1 MSLDFTAIN
10 PAAARAGAA
19 SPAPSGDLPGRAQY
33 VVVGGGVIGTSI
45 AYHLALLG
53 ADDVVLLERKQLTSG
68 TTWHAAGEV
77 VSGGTTEDALWM
89 ARYSAEL
96 YARLEE
102 ETGLA
107 TGFRRCG
114 YLQLATTPRSDEG
127 FRRETAYMR
136 SVGMTKEV
144 LSPREVADLVPL
156 IRTDDVI
163 HGFWTPDEGRANPV
177 DVTMSLARGARQRGV
192 RIFEETEVLDFVLDR
207 GRGASRVIGVRTERG
222 DLECEKVVLAAGLWG
237 RELAAKA
244 GVTVPLQAA
253 EHYYLLTEPIAGVTP
268 ESVPVIEEGEAYG
281 YYREEGGG
289 LLVGMFEPVAKAWA
303 LDGTPKDSAF
313 AVLPPDWDRLAP
325 FLEVAM
331 RRFPALEDAG
341 IRTLFCGPES
351 FTDDLSP
358 MLGESPEVDNLYL
371 ACGLNSV
378 GILSGG
384 GLGHV
389 MAQWLIEE
397 HPPLDVTAVGV
408 DRAHEFQA
416 TRLFRQ
422 ERTVER
428 LGFLLNDLAWPN
440 AQPRLGRNVRRS
452 PYHAHHLADGAH
464 FVATSGW
471 EYPDYF
477 AGPGV
482 TPTVEWGF
490 ARGEAFERTREEHL
504 RARDSLAIFDL
515 SLMSH
520 HLVQGPDAMAVL
532 NRICAN
538 DVDTP
543 VGRIVYTQWLDDHG
557 GIIAD
562 VTVTRLAEDTYVV
575 ISGDTIHRR
584 VPAWIRRQTRDGE
597 FVVVTDVTSGHAL
610 LSVQGPRSREM
621 LQRLSPDDWSN
632 EAFPYLTARKVEL
645 GYTPLWALRVTYV
658 GELGWDLL
666 VPTEFGAT
674 LYDQLRDAGA
684 DVGFRPTGVGA
695 LETMRL
701 EKAFRDMGHDI
712 DSTDTPL
719 EAGLGFAVAW
729 DKPGGFV
736 GREALLKQRE
746 SGPPN
751 RRLVNVLLTSADFDL
766 YGDEPVYWDG
776 APVGHVRSG
785 GFGHSLGAACGI
797 AAISRDDG
805 FTAADLAAGSIEIDI
820 AGTRVPAQVS
830 LKPFFD
836 PERSRILC

>member
-10 PAAARAGAA
+10 PAAARAGDSSARL
-19 SPAPSGDLPGRAQY
+19 SGDLPSRAQY

-53 ADDVVLLERKQLTSG
+53 ATDVVLLERKQLTSG

-102 ETGLA
+102 ETGLS

-114 YLQLATTPRSDEG
+114 YLQLATTPRADEG

-144 LSPREVADLVPL
+144 LSPREVAEMVPL
-156 IRTDDVI
+156 MRTDDVI

-177 DVTMSLARGARQRGV
+177 DVTMSMARGARQRGV
-192 RIFEETEVLDFVLDR
+192 RIFEDTEVTDFVLAE
-207 GRGASRVIGVRTERG
+207 GRGAARVTGVRTGRG
-222 DLECEKVVLAAGLWG
+222 DIECEKVVIAAGLWG
-237 RELAAKA
+237 REVAAKA

-268 ESVPVIEEGEAYG
+268 ESVPVIEDGEAYG

-303 LDGTPKDSAF
+303 LDGTPRESAF
-313 AVLPPDWDRLAP
+313 AVLPPDWERMAP

-331 RRFPALEDAG
+331 QRFPALEDAG

-358 MLGESPEVDNLYL
+358 MLGESPEVDGLYL

-384 GLGHV
+384 GLGHM

-416 TRLFRQ
+416 TRLFR
-422 ERTVER
+422 EVRTVER

-440 AQPRLGRNVRRS
+440 SQPRLGRDVRRS
-452 PYHAHHLADGAH
+452 PYHAQHVADGAH
-464 FVATSGW
+464 FAATSGW
-471 EYPDYF
+471 EFPDYF

-504 RARDSLAIFDL
+504 QARGSLAIFDL

-520 HLVQGPDAMAVL
+520 HLVQGPDARAVL
-532 NRICAN
+532 NRVCAN
-538 DVDTP
+538 DVDTA
-543 VGRIVYTQWLDDHG
+543 VGRIVYTQWLDHHG
-557 GIIAD
+557 GILAD
-562 VTVTRLAEDTYVV
+562 VTVTRLAEDRYVV

-584 VPAWIRRQTRDGE
+584 VPAWIRRQTREGE
-597 FVVVTDVTSGHAL
+597 LAVVTDVTSGYAL
-610 LSVQGPRSREM
+610 LSVQGPRSREV
-621 LQRLSPDDWSN
+621 LQQLSPDDWSN
-632 EAFPYLTARKVEL
+632 DAFPYLTARRVEL
-645 GYTPLWALRVTYV
+645 GYTQLWA
-658 GELGWDLL
+658 
-666 VPTEFGAT
+666 
-674 LYDQLRDAGA
+674 
-684 DVGFRPTGVGA
+684 
-695 LETMRL
+695 
-701 EKAFRDMGHDI
+701 
-712 DSTDTPL
+712 
-719 EAGLGFAVAW
+719 
-729 DKPGGFV
+729 
-736 GREALLKQRE
+736 
-746 SGPPN
+746 
-751 RRLVNVLLTSADFDL
+751 
-766 YGDEPVYWDG
+766 
-776 APVGHVRSG
+776 
-785 GFGHSLGAACGI
+785 
-797 AAISRDDG
+797 
-805 FTAADLAAGSIEIDI
+805 
-820 AGTRVPAQVS
+820 
-830 LKPFFD
+830 
-836 PERSRILC
+836 

>member
-1 MSLDFTAIN
+1 MSLDASAIN
-10 PAAARAGAA
+10 PSAARAGDSAERGA
-19 SPAPSGDLPGRAQY
+19 GDLPDRAQY
-33 VVVGGGVIGTSI
+33 VVVGGGVVGTSI
-45 AYHLALLG
+45 AYHLAMLG
-53 ADDVVLLERKQLTSG
+53 ATDVVLLERKQLTSG
-68 TTWHAAGEV
+68 TTWHAAGEI

-96 YARLEE
+96 YERLEE
-102 ETGLA
+102 ETGLS

-114 YLQLATTPRSDEG
+114 YLQLATTPRRDEAYL
-127 FRRETAYMR
+127 RETAYMR

-144 LSPREVADLVPL
+144 LSPSEVADLVPMM
-156 IRTDDVI
+156 RTDDLI
-163 HGFWTPDEGRANPV
+163 HGFWTQDEGRANPV
-177 DVTMSLARGARQRGV
+177 DVTMSLAKGARRRGV
-192 RIFEETEVLDFVLDR
+192 RIFEDTEVTDFVLER
-207 GRGASRVIGVRTERG
+207 GRVASVRTERG
-222 DLECEKVVLAAGLWG
+222 DIECDKVVLAAGLWG

-253 EHYYLLTEPIAGVTP
+253 EHYYLLTEPIEGVTA
-268 ESVPVIEEGEAYG
+268 ESVPVIEEPESYG

-289 LLVGMFEPVAKAWA
+289 LLVGMFEPVGKAWA
-303 LDGTPKDSAF
+303 LDGTPRESAF
-313 AVLPPDWDRLAP
+313 AVLPPDWERMAP

-351 FTDDLSP
+351 FTDDISP
-358 MLGESPEVDNLYL
+358 MLGESPEVDDLYL

-389 MAQWLIEE
+389 MAQWLIEGS
-397 HPPLDVTAVGV
+397 PPVDLTAFGV
-408 DRAHEFQA
+408 DRTHEFQA
-416 TRLFRQ
+416 TRRFRE

-428 LGFLLNDLAWPN
+428 LGFLLNNLSWPN
-440 AQPRLGRNVRRS
+440 AEYQHGRDVRRS
-452 PYHAHHLADGAH
+452 PYHAQHVADGAH
-464 FVATSGW
+464 FVTSNGW
-471 EYPDYF
+471 EFPDYF
-477 AGPGV
+477 AGAGL
-482 TPTVEWGF
+482 TPTVEWGYT
-490 ARGEAFERTREEHL
+490 RGEGFERTREEHL
-504 RARDSLAIFDL
+504 RARESLAIFDL

-520 HLVQGPDAMAVL
+520 HLVQGPHAMPVL
-532 NRICAN
+532 NRVCAN
-538 DVDTP
+538 DIETA
-543 VGRIVYTQWLDDHG
+543 VGRVVYTQWLDERG

-562 VTVTRLAEDTYVV
+562 VTVTRLAEDQYVV

-584 VPAWIRRQTRDGE
+584 VPAWIRRQTREGE
-597 FVVVTDVTSGHAL
+597 FLTVTDVTSGTSL
-610 LSVQGPRSREM
+610 LSVQGPDSREL
-621 LQRLSPDDWSN
+621 LQSLSPDDWSDD
-632 EAFPYLTARKVEL
+632 AFPYLTAQKVEL

-674 LYDQLRDAGA
+674 LYQQLREAGA
-684 DVGFRPTGVGA
+684 PLGFRPTGVGA

-736 GREALLKQRE
+736 GRDALRKQRE
-746 SGPPN
+746 SGPPT
-751 RRLVNVLLTSADFDL
+751 RRLVNVLLSSPDHDL
-766 YGDEPVYWDG
+766 IGDEPIYWDG
-776 APVGHVRSG
+776 EPVGHVRSG

-797 AAISRDDG
+797 AEVRSDHPI
-805 FTAADLAAGSIEIDI
+805 TAKRLAEGAFELDI
-820 AGTRVPAQVS
+820 AGVRVATQVS
-830 LKPFFD
+830 LRPFFD
-836 PERSRILC
+836 PERTRVLR

>member
-10 PAAARAGAA
+10 PAAARAGGA
-19 SPAPSGDLPGRAQY
+19 SPASSGDLPDRAQY
-33 VVVGGGVIGTSI
+33 VVVGGGVVGTSI

-53 ADDVVLLERKQLTSG
+53 ATDVVLLERKQLTSG
-68 TTWHAAGEV
+68 TTWHAAGEI

-102 ETGLA
+102 ETGLS
-107 TGFRRCG
+107 TGFRRGG
-114 YLQLATTPRSDEG
+114 YLQLATTPRGDEG
-127 FRRETAYMR
+127 YLRGPGYMR
-136 SVGMTKEV
+136 SVGMDKEV

-177 DVTMSLARGARQRGV
+177 DVTMSLAKGARQRGA
-192 RIFEETEVLDFVLDR
+192 RIFEETEVTGFVLER
-207 GRGASRVIGVRTERG
+207 GRVVGVRTERG

-268 ESVPVIEEGEAYG
+268 ESVPVIEDGEAYG

-289 LLVGMFEPVAKAWA
+289 LLVGMFEPVGKAWA
-303 LDGTPKDSAF
+303 LDGTPRDSAF

-358 MLGESPEVDNLYL
+358 MLGESPEVDGLYL

-389 MAQWLIEE
+389 MAQWLIEG
-397 HPPLDVTAVGV
+397 PPPIDLTSVGV

-416 TRLFRQ
+416 TRRFRR

-428 LGFLLNDLAWPN
+428 LGFLLNNLSWPN
-440 AQPRLGRNVRRS
+440 AGYEHGRDVRRS
-452 PYHAHHLADGAH
+452 PYHGHHVADGAH
-464 FVATSGW
+464 LVSTSGW

-482 TPTVEWGF
+482 TPAIEWGF
-490 ARGEAFERTREEHL
+490 ARGEAFERTGEEHL
-504 RARDSLAIFDL
+504 RAREHVAIFDM

-520 HLVQGPDAMAVL
+520 HLVQGPHAMAVL
-532 NRICAN
+532 NRVCAN
-538 DVDTP
+538 DVDTAI
-543 VGRIVYTQWLDDHG
+543 GRVVYTQWLDDRG
-557 GIIAD
+557 GIIAG
-562 VTVTRLAEDTYVV
+562 VTVTRLAEDQYVV
-575 ISGDTIHRR
+575 ISGDNIHRR
-584 VPAWIRRQTRDGE
+584 IPAWIRRQTGEGE
-597 FVVVTDVTSGHAL
+597 FLTVTDVTSGISL
-610 LSVQGPRSREM
+610 LSVQGPRSREL
-621 LQRLSPDDWSN
+621 LQSLSPD
-632 EAFPYLTARKVEL
+632 
-645 GYTPLWALRVTYV
+645 
-658 GELGWDLL
+658 GW
-666 VPTEFGAT
+666 
-674 LYDQLRDAGA
+674 
-684 DVGFRPTGVGA
+684 
-695 LETMRL
+695 
-701 EKAFRDMGHDI
+701 
-712 DSTDTPL
+712 
-719 EAGLGFAVAW
+719 
-729 DKPGGFV
+729 
-736 GREALLKQRE
+736 
-746 SGPPN
+746 
-751 RRLVNVLLTSADFDL
+751 
-766 YGDEPVYWDG
+766 
-776 APVGHVRSG
+776 
-785 GFGHSLGAACGI
+785 
-797 AAISRDDG
+797 
-805 FTAADLAAGSIEIDI
+805 
-820 AGTRVPAQVS
+820 
-830 LKPFFD
+830 
-836 PERSRILC
+836 

>member
-1 MSLDFTAIN
+1 MSLDAAAIN
-10 PAAARAGAA
+10 AATARVGEA
-19 SPAPSGDLPGRAQY
+19 SHSSGDLPDRAQY
-33 VVVGGGVIGTSI
+33 VVVGGGVVGTSI

-53 ADDVVLLERKQLTSG
+53 ATDVVLLERKQLTSG

-77 VSGGTTEDALWM
+77 VSGGTSEDALWM
-89 ARYSAEL
+89 ARYSADL

-102 ETGLA
+102 ETGLS
-107 TGFRRCG
+107 TGFRQCG
-114 YLQLATTPRSDEG
+114 YLQLATTARADESL
-127 FRRETAYMR
+127 RRETAYMR
-136 SVGMTKEV
+136 SVGMAKEV
-144 LSPREVADLVPL
+144 LSANEVADLVPL
-156 IRTDDVI
+156 MRTDDVV

-192 RIFEETEVLDFVLDR
+192 RIFEETEVTGFVLD
-207 GRGASRVIGVRTERG
+207 GRRVVGVRTARG
-222 DLECEKVVLAAGLWG
+222 DVACEKVVLAAGLWG

-253 EHYYLLTEPIAGVTP
+253 EHYYLLTEPIEGVTP
-268 ESVPVIEEGEAYG
+268 ESVPVIEDGEAYG

-303 LDGTPKDSAF
+303 LDGTPRDSAF

-358 MLGESPEVDNLYL
+358 MLGESPEVDHLYL

-389 MAQWLIEE
+389 MAQWLIEG
-397 HPPLDVTAVGV
+397 HPPLDLTEVGV
-408 DRAHEFQA
+408 DRAHVFQA

-422 ERTVER
+422 QRTVER
-428 LGFLLNDLAWPN
+428 LGFLLNDLSWPN
-440 AQPRLGRNVRRS
+440 AQNTRGRNVRRS
-452 PYHAHHLADGAH
+452 PYHPQHVADGAH
-464 FVATSGW
+464 LVATSGW
-471 EYPDYF
+471 EFPEFF
-477 AGPGV
+477 AGPGAV
-482 TPTVEWGF
+482 PTVEWGF

-504 RARDSLAIFDL
+504 RAREHLAAFDL

-520 HLVQGPDAMAVL
+520 HQVQGPHAAALL
-532 NRICAN
+532 NRVCAN
-538 DVDTP
+538 DVDTA
-543 VGRIVYTQWLDDHG
+543 VGRVVYTQWLDERG

-562 VTVTRLAEDTYVV
+562 VTVTRQAEDCYVV
-575 ISGDTIHRR
+575 VSGDNIHRR
-584 VPAWIRRQTRDGE
+584 VPAWLRRQTRDGE
-597 FVVVTDVTSGHAL
+597 LVTVTDVTGAYAL
-610 LSVQGPRSREM
+610 LSVQGPRSREV
-621 LQRLSPDDWSN
+621 LQSLSPDDWSDA
-632 EAFPYLTARKVEL
+632 AFPYLTAQHVEL
-645 GYTPLWALRVTYV
+645 GYTPLWALRMTYV

-674 LYDQLRDAGA
+674 LYEQLRAAA
-684 DVGFRPTGVGA
+684 DGIVDGGFRPTGLGA

-736 GREALLKQRE
+736 GREALLKQKE
-746 SGPPN
+746 SGPPA
-751 RRLVNVLLTSADFDL
+751 RRLVNVLLDSPDHDL
-766 YGDEPVYWDG
+766 VGDEPVYWDG
-776 APVGHVRSG
+776 EPAGHVRSG
-785 GFGHSLGAACGI
+785 GFGHTLGAACGI
-797 AAISRDDG
+797 ASVSRDAG
-805 FTAADLAAGSIEIDI
+805 FTAADLAAGSFEVDV
-820 AGTRVPAQVS
+820 AGTRVPATAS
-830 LKPFFD
+830 LRPFLD
-836 PERSRILC
+836 PERARILR

>member
-1 MSLDFTAIN
+1 MSLDFASIN
-10 PAAARAGAA
+10 PAAAQAHEAA
-19 SPAPSGDLPGRAQY
+19 HAGDLPARAQY

-45 AYHLALLG
+45 AYHLALMG
-53 ADDVVLLERKQLTSG
+53 ATDVLLLERKQLTSG

-77 VSGGTTEDALWM
+77 VSGGAFEDALWM
-89 ARYSAEL
+89 ARYSADL
-96 YARLEE
+96 YGRLEE
-102 ETGLA
+102 ETGLS

-114 YLQLATTPRSDEG
+114 YLQLSTTARMDEAY
-127 FRRETAYMR
+127 RRETAYMR
-136 SVGMTKEV
+136 SKGMTKEI
-144 LSPREVADLVPL
+144 LSPREVAEMVPMM
-156 IRTDDVI
+156 RTDDVI

-177 DVTMSLARGARQRGV
+177 DVTMSLAKGARQRGARLV
-192 RIFEETEVLDFVLDR
+192 ENTEVTGFLLED
-207 GRGASRVIGVRTERG
+207 GRVTGVRTERG
-222 DLECEKVVLAAGLWG
+222 DVECEKVVLAAGLWG

-253 EHYYLLTEPIAGVTP
+253 EHYYLLTEPIEGVTA
-268 ESVPVIEEGEAYG
+268 ETVPVIEDPEAFG

-289 LLVGMFEPVAKAWA
+289 LLVGMFEPVGKAWA
-303 LDGTPKDSAF
+303 LDGTPRDSAF
-313 AVLPPDWDRLAP
+313 AVLPPDWDRMAP

-331 RRFPALEDAG
+331 QRFPALENAG

-351 FTDDLSP
+351 FTDDISP
-358 MLGESPEVDNLYL
+358 MLGESPEVDGLYL

-378 GILSGG
+378 GILTGG
-384 GLGHV
+384 GLGHM

-397 HPPLDVTAVGV
+397 HPPLDLSLVGV

-416 TRLFRQ
+416 TRRFRA

-428 LGFLLNDLAWPN
+428 LGFLLTHGSWPN
-440 AQPRLGRNVRRS
+440 AQPLRGRDVRRS
-452 PYHAHHLADGAH
+452 PYHQRHVEDGAY
-464 FVATSGW
+464 FAATSGW
-471 EYPDYF
+471 EFPEFF
-477 AGPGV
+477 AGPGA

-490 ARGEAFERTREEHL
+490 ERGEEHERVREEHL
-504 RARDSLAIFDL
+504 HARESLAMFDL

-520 HLVQGPDAMAVL
+520 HLVQGPHASAVL
-532 NRICAN
+532 NRVCAN
-538 DVDTP
+538 DVDTA
-543 VGRIVYTQWLDDHG
+543 VGRVVYTQWCDDRG

-562 VTVTRLAEDTYVV
+562 VTVTRLAEDQYVV
-575 ISGDTIHRR
+575 ISGDNIHRR
-584 VPAWIRRQTRDGE
+584 VPAWIRRQTREGE
-597 FVVVTDVTSGHAL
+597 FLTVTDVTGAYSL
-610 LSVQGPRSREM
+610 LSVQGPRSREV
-621 LQRLSPDDWSN
+621 LQSLSPDDWSN
-632 EAFPYLTARKVEL
+632 DAFPYLTAQQVEL

-674 LYDQLRDAGA
+674 LYDQLREAAA
-684 DVGFRPTGVGA
+684 DVTGSFRPTGVGA

-736 GREALLKQRE
+736 GRDALLKQKGA
-746 SGPPN
+746 GPLQK
-751 RRLVNVLLTSADFDL
+751 RLVNVLLDSPDHDL
-766 YGDEPVYWDG
+766 HGIEPLFWDGEPVG
-776 APVGHVRSG
+776 LVRSG
-785 GFGHSLGAACGI
+785 GFGHSLGASVGI
-797 AAISRDDG
+797 AEVTRDG
-805 FTAADLAAGSIEIDI
+805 GITAADLAGGSFEIDI

-836 PERSRILC
+836 PDRTRVLG

>member
-1 MSLDFTAIN
+1 
-10 PAAARAGAA
+10 
-19 SPAPSGDLPGRAQY
+19 
-33 VVVGGGVIGTSI
+33 
-45 AYHLALLG
+45 
-53 ADDVVLLERKQLTSG
+53 VVLLERKQLTSG

-96 YARLEE
+96 YGRLEQ
-102 ETGLA
+102 ETGLS

-114 YLQLATTPRSDEG
+114 YLQLATTPRRDEAYL
-127 FRRETAYMR
+127 RETAYMR
-136 SVGMTKEV
+136 SVGITKEV
-144 LSPREVADLVPL
+144 LSPSDVAALVPL
-156 IRTDDVI
+156 MRTDDVI
-163 HGFWTPDEGRANPV
+163 HGFWTMDEGRANPV
-177 DVTMSLARGARQRGV
+177 DVTMSLARGARRRGV
-192 RIFEETEVLDFVLDR
+192 LVFEETEVTDFVLDR
-207 GRGASRVIGVRTERG
+207 GRVVGVRTERG
-222 DLECEKVVLAAGLWG
+222 DIECEKVVLAAGLWS

-253 EHYYLLTEPIAGVTP
+253 EHYYLLTEPIDGVTP
-268 ESVPVIEEGEAYG
+268 ESVPVIEEPESYG

-289 LLVGMFEPVAKAWA
+289 LLVGMFEPVGKAWA
-303 LDGTPKDSAF
+303 LDGTPRDSAF
-313 AVLPPDWDRLAP
+313 AVLPPDWDRMAP

-351 FTDDLSP
+351 FTDDIAP
-358 MLGESPEVDNLYL
+358 MLGESPEVDDLYL

-378 GILSGG
+378 GILAGG

-389 MAQWLIEE
+389 MAQWLIEG
-397 HPPLDVTAVGV
+397 HAPIDLTAVGV
-408 DRAHEFQA
+408 DRTHEFQA
-416 TRLFRQ
+416 TRRFRQ

-428 LGFLLNDLAWPN
+428 LGFLLNNLAWPN
-440 AQPRLGRNVRRS
+440 AEYENGRDVRRS
-452 PYHAHHLADGAH
+452 PYHSHHVADGAR
-464 FVATSGW
+464 FVTTSGW
-471 EYPDYF
+471 EFPDYF

-482 TPTVEWGF
+482 TPKVEWGY

-504 RARDSLAIFDL
+504 RGRESVALFDL

-520 HLVQGPDAMAVL
+520 HLVQGPHATAVL
-532 NRICAN
+532 NRVCAN
-538 DVDTP
+538 DVDTT
-543 VGRIVYTQWLDDHG
+543 VGRIVYTQWLDARG

-562 VTVTRLAEDTYVV
+562 VTVTRLAEDQYVV

-584 VPAWIRRQTRDGE
+584 VPAWIRRQTHEGE
-597 FVVVTDVTSGHAL
+597 FLTVTDVTSGTSL
-610 LSVQGPRSREM
+610 LSVQGPKSREL
-621 LQRLSPDDWSN
+621 LQSLSPDDWSN
-632 EAFPYLTARKVEL
+632 HAFPYLTARKVEL

-674 LYDQLRDAGA
+674 LYDQLRQAGA
-684 DVGFRPTGVGA
+684 HLGLRPTGIAA

-736 GREALLKQRE
+736 GREALVRQRE
-746 SGPPN
+746 SGPPT
-751 RRLVNVLLTSADFDL
+751 RRLVNVLLSSPDHDL
-766 YGDEPVYWDG
+766 FGDEPLYRDG
-776 APVGHVRSG
+776 RPVGHVRSG

-797 AAISRDDG
+797 ASVQDDEPVTASRLADG
-805 FTAADLAAGSIEIDI
+805 TFEIDI
-820 AGTRVPAQVS
+820 AGERVPTQVS
-830 LKPFFD
+830 LRPFLD

>member
-10 PAAARAGAA
+10 PSAARADEA
-19 SPAPSGDLPGRAQY
+19 SSASSGQLPPRAQY

-53 ADDVVLLERKQLTSG
+53 ASDVVLLERKQLTSG

-96 YARLEE
+96 YAKLEE
-102 ETGLA
+102 ETGLS
-107 TGFRRCG
+107 TGFRTCG
-114 YLQLATTPRSDEG
+114 YLQLAITERRDEAY
-127 FRRETAYMR
+127 RRETAYMR

-144 LSPREVADLVPL
+144 LSPAEVAEMVPL

-177 DVTMSLARGARQRGV
+177 DVTMSLAKGARQRGV
-192 RIFEETEVLDFVLDR
+192 RIFEDTEVTGFVLDG
-207 GRGASRVIGVRTERG
+207 GRVVGVRTESG
-222 DLECEKVVLAAGLWG
+222 DIECEKVVLAAGLWG

-253 EHYYLLTEPIAGVTP
+253 EHYYLLTEPIEGVTA
-268 ESVPVIEEGEAYG
+268 ESVPVIEEPESYG

-289 LLVGMFEPVAKAWA
+289 LLVGMFEPVGAAWS
-303 LDGTPKDSAF
+303 LDGTPRDSAF

-331 RRFPALEDAG
+331 RRFPVLEDAG

-384 GLGHV
+384 GLGKV
-389 MAQWLIEE
+389 MAQWLIEG
-397 HPPLDVTAVGV
+397 HPPIDLTAVGV

-416 TRLFRQ
+416 TRRFRK

-428 LGFLLNDLAWPN
+428 LGFLLNDLSWPN
-440 AQPRLGRNVRRS
+440 SQPQLGRDVRRS
-452 PYHAHHLADGAH
+452 PYHAQHVADGAH
-464 FVATSGW
+464 FVTTSGW
-471 EYPDYF
+471 EYPEYF

-482 TPTVEWGF
+482 TPTVAWGY
-490 ARGEAFERTREEHL
+490 ARGESFERTGEEH
-504 RARDSLAIFDL
+504 RQARESVAMFDM

-520 HLVQGPDAMAVL
+520 HLVQGPHAMAVL
-532 NRICAN
+532 NRVCAN
-538 DVDTP
+538 DVDTA
-543 VGRIVYTQWLDDHG
+543 VGRIVYTQWLDERG

-562 VTVTRLAEDTYVV
+562 VTVTRLAEDQYVV

-584 VPAWIRRQTRDGE
+584 IPAWIRRQTHEGE
-597 FVVVTDVTSGHAL
+597 FITVTDVTSGTSL
-610 LSVQGPRSREM
+610 LSVQGPKSREL
-621 LQRLSPDDWSN
+621 LQSLSPHDWSN
-632 EAFPYLTARKVEL
+632 EAFPYLTAQKVEL
-645 GYTPLWALRVTYV
+645 GFTPLWALRVTYV

-674 LYDQLRDAGA
+674 LYDQLREAGE

-695 LETMRL
+695 LGTMRL
-701 EKAFRDMGHDI
+701 EKAYRDMGHDI

-736 GREALLKQRE
+736 GRDALLKQKE
-746 SGPPN
+746 SGPLT
-751 RRLVNVLLTSADFDL
+751 RRLVNVLLDSPDHDL
-766 YGDEPVYWDG
+766 IGDEPIYWDDKPAG
-776 APVGHVRSG
+776 LVRAG
-785 GFGHSLGAACGI
+785 GFGYSLGAACGI
-797 AAISRDDG
+797 AELRRDEG
-805 FTAADLAAGSIEIDI
+805 LTAADLKAGTFEIDI
-820 AGTRVPAQVS
+820 AGTRVSTQVS

-836 PERSRILC
+836 PDRSRILC

>member
-1 MSLDFTAIN
+1 MSLDFSAIN
-10 PAAARAGAA
+10 PAAARAEAA
-19 SPAPSGDLPGRAQY
+19 SSATSGDLPGRAQY
-33 VVVGGGVIGTSI
+33 VVVGGGVVGTSI

-53 ADDVVLLERKQLTSG
+53 ATDVVLLERKRLTSG

-102 ETGLA
+102 ETGLS

-114 YLQLATTPRSDEG
+114 YLQLATTARSDEG

-156 IRTDDVI
+156 MRTDDVI

-177 DVTMSLARGARQRGV
+177 DVTMSLAKGARQRGV
-192 RIFEETEVLDFVLDR
+192 RIFEDTEVTDFVLDR
-207 GRGASRVIGVRTERG
+207 GRVVGVRTPRG
-222 DLECEKVVLAAGLWG
+222 DLDCEKVVLAAGLWG
-237 RELAAKA
+237 RELAVKA

-253 EHYYLLTEPIAGVTP
+253 EHYYLLTEPIEGVTP
-268 ESVPVIEEGEAYG
+268 ESVPVIEHGEAYG

-289 LLVGMFEPVAKAWA
+289 LLVGMFEPVGKAWA

-313 AVLPPDWDRLAP
+313 AVLPPDWDRLTP

-397 HPPLDVTAVGV
+397 HPPLDVTAVAV

-416 TRLFRQ
+416 TRLFRR

-440 AQPRLGRNVRRS
+440 AQPRRGRDVRRS
-452 PYHAHHLADGAH
+452 PYHGQHLADGAH

-471 EYPDYF
+471 EFPDYF

-482 TPTVEWGF
+482 TPTVDWGF
-490 ARGEAFERTREEHL
+490 ARGEGFERTREEHL
-504 RARDSLAIFDL
+504 HARDAFAIFDL

-520 HLVQGPDAMAVL
+520 HLVQGPGARAVL
-532 NRICAN
+532 NRVCAN
-538 DVDTP
+538 DVDTA
-543 VGRIVYTQWLDDHG
+543 VGRVVYTQWLDGHG

-562 VTVTRLAEDTYVV
+562 VTVTRLAEDAYVV

-584 VPAWIRRQTRDGE
+584 VPSWIRRQTRR
-597 FVVVTDVTSGHAL
+597 
-610 LSVQGPRSREM
+610 RSSSS
-621 LQRLSPDDWSN
+621 SP
-632 EAFPYLTARKVEL
+632 T
-645 GYTPLWALRVTYV
+645 
-658 GELGWDLL
+658 
-666 VPTEFGAT
+666 
-674 LYDQLRDAGA
+674 
-684 DVGFRPTGVGA
+684 
-695 LETMRL
+695 
-701 EKAFRDMGHDI
+701 
-712 DSTDTPL
+712 
-719 EAGLGFAVAW
+719 
-729 DKPGGFV
+729 
-736 GREALLKQRE
+736 
-746 SGPPN
+746 
-751 RRLVNVLLTSADFDL
+751 
-766 YGDEPVYWDG
+766 
-776 APVGHVRSG
+776 
-785 GFGHSLGAACGI
+785 
-797 AAISRDDG
+797 
-805 FTAADLAAGSIEIDI
+805 
-820 AGTRVPAQVS
+820 
-830 LKPFFD
+830 
-836 PERSRILC
+836 

>member
-1 MSLDFTAIN
+1 MSLDPTAIN
-10 PAAARAGAA
+10 ASAARAVDA
-19 SPAPSGDLPGRAQY
+19 STRPSGDLPDRAQY
-33 VVVGGGVIGTSI
+33 VVVGGVVIGTSI

-53 ADDVVLLERKQLTSG
+53 ATDVVLLERRQLTSG

-96 YARLEE
+96 YGRLEE
-102 ETGLA
+102 ETGLS

-114 YLQLATTPRSDEG
+114 YLQLATTPRRDEAY
-127 FRRETAYMR
+127 RRETAYMR
-136 SVGMTKEV
+136 SVGVAKEV
-144 LSPREVADLVPL
+144 LSPAEVADLVPMM
-156 IRTDDVI
+156 RTDDVL
-163 HGFWTPDEGRANPV
+163 HGFWTGDEGRANPV

-192 RIFEETEVLDFVLDR
+192 RIHEETEVTDFLLER
-207 GRGASRVIGVRTERG
+207 GRVVGVRTPRG
-222 DLECEKVVLAAGLWG
+222 DVACEKVVLAAGLWG

-253 EHYYLLTEPIAGVTP
+253 EHSYLLTEPIDGVTA
-268 ESVPVIEEGEAYG
+268 ESVPVIEDPESYG

-289 LLVGMFEPVAKAWA
+289 LLVGMFEPVAAAWA
-303 LDGTPKDSAF
+303 LDGTPRDSAF
-313 AVLPPDWDRLAP
+313 AVLPPDWDRMAP

-331 RRFPALEDAG
+331 RRFPALEDVG
-341 IRTLFCGPES
+341 IRTLFSGPES

-358 MLGESPEVDNLYL
+358 MLGESPEVDGLYV

-378 GILSGG
+378 GILAGG

-389 MAQWLIEE
+389 VAQWLIEG
-397 HPPLDVTAVGV
+397 HPPVDLTAVGV
-408 DRAHEFQA
+408 DRAHTFQA
-416 TRLFRQ
+416 TRRFRA

-440 AQPRLGRNVRRS
+440 AEYRHGRDVRRS
-452 PYHAHHLADGAH
+452 PYHAHHVADGAR
-464 FVATSGW
+464 FVTASGW

-482 TPTVEWGF
+482 TPTVEWGY
-490 ARGEAFERTREEHL
+490 ARGEGFERTRAEHL
-504 RARDSLAIFDL
+504 HAREAFGVFDL

-520 HLVQGPDAMAVL
+520 HLVQGPHATAVL
-532 NRICAN
+532 DRVCAGA
-538 DVDTP
+538 VDTA
-543 VGRIVYTQWLDDHG
+543 VGRVVYTQWLDEHG

-562 VTVTRLAEDTYVV
+562 VTVTRLAEDQYVV
-575 ISGDTIHRR
+575 ISGDTLHRR
-584 VPAWIRRQTRDGE
+584 VPAWLRRHTREGE
-597 FVVVTDVTSGHAL
+597 FLTVTDVTSGTSL
-610 LSVQGPRSREM
+610 LSVQGPRSREL
-621 LQRLSPDDWSN
+621 LQGLSPHDWSDA
-632 EAFPYLTARKVEL
+632 AFPYLSAQQVEL

-674 LYDQLRDAGA
+674 LYEQLREAGA
-684 DVGFRPTGVGA
+684 ELGFQPTGIGA

-701 EKAFRDMGHDI
+701 EGAFRDMGHDI

-736 GREALLKQRE
+736 GRDALAKQRE
-746 SGPPN
+746 SGPPC
-751 RRLVNVLLTSADFDL
+751 RRLVNVLLTSPDHDL
-766 YGDEPVYWDG
+766 VGDEPVYADG
-776 APVGHVRSG
+776 VPVGHVRSG
-785 GFGHSLGAACGI
+785 GFGHSLGAAIGI
-797 AAISRDDG
+797 ASIRSQEPLTGAW
-805 FTAADLAAGSIEIDI
+805 LAAGAFEVDV
-820 AGTRVPAQVS
+820 AGERVPARVS
-830 LKPFFD
+830 LRPFFD
-836 PERSRILC
+836 PGRSRVLS

>member
-1 MSLDFTAIN
+1 M
-10 PAAARAGAA
+10 
-19 SPAPSGDLPGRAQY
+19 
-33 VVVGGGVIGTSI
+33 
-45 AYHLALLG
+45 
-53 ADDVVLLERKQLTSG
+53 
-68 TTWHAAGEV
+68 
-77 VSGGTTEDALWM
+77 
-89 ARYSAEL
+89 
-96 YARLEE
+96 
-102 ETGLA
+102 
-107 TGFRRCG
+107 
-114 YLQLATTPRSDEG
+114 
-127 FRRETAYMR
+127 
-136 SVGMTKEV
+136 
-144 LSPREVADLVPL
+144 
-156 IRTDDVI
+156 
-163 HGFWTPDEGRANPV
+163 
-177 DVTMSLARGARQRGV
+177 
-192 RIFEETEVLDFVLDR
+192 
-207 GRGASRVIGVRTERG
+207 
-222 DLECEKVVLAAGLWG
+222 LAAGLWG

-268 ESVPVIEEGEAYG
+268 ESVPVIEDGEAYG

-303 LDGTPKDSAF
+303 LDGTPRDSAF
-313 AVLPPDWDRLAP
+313 AVLPPDWDRMAP

-358 MLGESPEVDNLYL
+358 MLGESPEVDDLYL

-384 GLGHV
+384 GLGHM

-416 TRLFRQ
+416 TRLFRE

-428 LGFLLNDLAWPN
+428 LGFLLNDLSWPN
-440 AQPRLGRNVRRS
+440 AQNRLGRNVRRS
-452 PYHAHHLADGAH
+452 PYHPQHVADGAH

-504 RARDSLAIFDL
+504 HARENLAIFDL

-532 NRICAN
+532 NRVCAN
-538 DVDTP
+538 DVDTA
-543 VGRIVYTQWLDDHG
+543 VGRVVYTQWLDDRG

-562 VTVTRLAEDTYVV
+562 VTVTRLAEDTYMVV
-575 ISGDTIHRR
+575 SGDNIHRR

-597 FVVVTDVTSGHAL
+597 FVTVTDVTGGHSL
-610 LSVQGPRSREM
+610 LSVQGPKSREL
-621 LQRLSPDDWSN
+621 LQRLSPDDWSDA
-632 EAFPYLTARKVEL
+632 AFPYLTAQKVEL

-674 LYDQLRDAGA
+674 LYDQLREAGA
-684 DVGFRPTGVGA
+684 DLGFRPTGVGA

-736 GREALLKQRE
+736 GRDALLKQRE
-746 SGPPN
+746 SGPLTQSAGQRAAHLARLRPVRRRAGLLGRQAGRPRPQRRLRPLPRRRVRDRRRHPRRGHHRRRPG
-751 RRLVNVLLTSADFDL
+751 RRLVRDRRRRHPGAGPGVAEAVLRPGAVAHPLLNAGARQPVLTQRKTHPLTTFQARSHADERAQGPCLMHEVRPTVGVADRVPERLGHGNRDRARKDCSHVRVLGRLHQNDRDL
-766 YGDEPVYWDG
+766 DDPP
-776 APVGHVRSG
+776 PVGRHGHHPVRGLRCRCSRGPRSG
-785 GFGHSLGAACGI
+785 ATHAGA
-797 AAISRDDG
+797 R
-805 FTAADLAAGSIEIDI
+805 T
-820 AGTRVPAQVS
+820 VPG
-830 LKPFFD
+830 L
-836 PERSRILC
+836 

>member
-10 PAAARAGAA
+10 PAAARAGTASSAA
-19 SPAPSGDLPGRAQY
+19 AGDLPGRAQY

-53 ADDVVLLERKQLTSG
+53 ATDVVLLERKQLTSG

-77 VSGGTTEDALWM
+77 VSGGATEDALWM

-96 YARLEE
+96 YGRLEE
-102 ETGLA
+102 ETGLS

-114 YLQLATTPRSDEG
+114 YLQLATTGRNDESL
-127 FRRETAYMR
+127 RRETAYMR
-136 SVGMTKEV
+136 SVGMTKDV
-144 LSPREVADLVPL
+144 LSQREVADLVPL
-156 IRTDDVI
+156 MRTDDVI
-163 HGFWTPDEGRANPV
+163 RGYWTPDEGRANPV
-177 DVTMSLARGARQRGV
+177 DVTMSMAKGARQRGA
-192 RIFEETEVLDFVLDR
+192 RIFEDTEVTDFLIDH
-207 GRGASRVIGVRTERG
+207 GRVVGVRTPRG
-222 DLECEKVVLAAGLWG
+222 DIECEKVVIAAGLWG
-237 RELAAKA
+237 REVAAKA

-268 ESVPVIEEGEAYG
+268 ESVPVIEETEGYG

-289 LLVGMFEPVAKAWA
+289 LLVGMFEPVGKAWA
-303 LDGTPKDSAF
+303 LDGTPRDSAF

-397 HPPLDVTAVGV
+397 HPPIDVTAVGV

-428 LGFLLNDLAWPN
+428 LGFLLNDMSWPN

-452 PYHAHHLADGAH
+452 PYHPQHVADGAH
-464 FVATSGW
+464 FVSTSGW
-471 EYPDYF
+471 EYPDWF

-482 TPTVEWGF
+482 TPTVEWGYD
-490 ARGEAFERTREEHL
+490 RGEAFERTREEHL
-504 RARDSLAIFDL
+504 HARDTFAVFDL

-520 HLVQGPDAMAVL
+520 HLVQGPHAMAVL
-532 NRICAN
+532 NRVCAN
-538 DVDTP
+538 NVDTA
-543 VGRIVYTQWLDDHG
+543 VGRVVYTQWLDERG

-562 VTVTRLAEDTYVV
+562 VTVTRLAEDSYVV
-575 ISGDTIHRR
+575 VSGDTIHRR
-584 VPAWIRRQTRDGE
+584 VPAWIKRQTRDGE
-597 FVVVTDVTSGHAL
+597 FLTVTDVTSGYAL
-610 LSVQGPRSREM
+610 LSVQGPRSREV
-621 LQRLSPDDWSN
+621 LQRLSPDDWSDD
-632 EAFPYLTARKVEL
+632 AFPYLTAQKVEL

-674 LYDQLRDAGA
+674 LYDQLREAGA
-684 DVGFRPTGVGA
+684 DLGFRPDRTRRARDDASGEGLPRHGPRHRLDRHPARRPGSASQSRGTSPAASSAARRCSSSVSPARRTGGW
-695 LETMRL
+695 
-701 EKAFRDMGHDI
+701 
-712 DSTDTPL
+712 ST
-719 EAGLGFAVAW
+719 
-729 DKPGGFV
+729 
-736 GREALLKQRE
+736 
-746 SGPPN
+746 SC
-751 RRLVNVLLTSADFDL
+751 SARPTTTC

-776 APVGHVRSG
+776 DPVGHVRSA

-797 AAISRDDG
+797 AGLERDDAI
-805 FTAADLAAGSIEIDI
+805 TAAALAAGSFEIDV

-836 PERSRILC
+836 PERSRVLS